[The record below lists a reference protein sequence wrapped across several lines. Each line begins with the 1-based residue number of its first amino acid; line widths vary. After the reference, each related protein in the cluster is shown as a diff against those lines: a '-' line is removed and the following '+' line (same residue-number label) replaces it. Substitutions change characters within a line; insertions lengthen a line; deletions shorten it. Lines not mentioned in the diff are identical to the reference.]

1 MTGVTTNPPLSL
13 TRMAAA
19 LRYLDALDEIEGWL
33 LPTTALAM
41 IEVLWEQERLGAVGD
56 IAEMQPLLLL
66 RHRTPFEL
74 GRFRI

>member
-19 LRYLDALDEIEGWL
+19 LRYLDAIEGWL